1 MKEKKLCNFSNPPI
15 LIDNIVSM
23 DFQNVNPLNV
33 WLNVL
38 TGNLLPMVGHDSPI
52 SFFWRMYSVF
62 VWILEIAVT
71 IMMIPGCM
79 YVSMEKAIKD
89 SLICFVETIEM
100 FFMIWRIY
108 ARKDLMHLLI
118 QKLNRMLHTADET
131 MKNIVTETL
140 NPIKAP
146 LNFYWTT
153 GTMSIIAWHL
163 ITFLVIFEKNLFY
176 YEDYRV
182 PAGFSKQPF
191 PLKVFLSGGLFILLG
206 MVYAFI
212 KKVSAEVYTV
222 HLILMITAQ
231 YRYIAEKIAMIFQE
245 ENEGDEYQ
253 KGHFS
258 ISYRKKETEIKALC
272 QYHNEVI

>member
-1 MKEKKLCNFSNPPI
+1 
-15 LIDNIVSM
+15 M
-23 DFQNVNPLNV
+23 DFQNVNSLNV
-33 WLNVL
+33 WLNL
-38 TGNLLPMVGHDSPI
+38 LAGNLLPMVDHDIPI

-62 VWILEIAVT
+62 VWILEIVVT

-79 YVSMEKAIKD
+79 YVSMEKAIND

-118 QKLNRMLHTADET
+118 QKLNGMLHTADET
-131 MKNIVTETL
+131 MKNIVTEIL
-140 NPIKAP
+140 NPIKGP
-146 LNFYWTT
+146 LYFYWTT
-153 GTMSIIAWHL
+153 GTMSIIVWHL
-163 ITFLVIFEKNLFY
+163 VTFLVIFEKNLFY

-191 PLKVFLSGGLFILLG
+191 SLKVFLLGGLFILLG
-206 MVYAFI
+206 MVYSFI

-231 YRYIAEKIAMIFQE
+231 YRYIAEKIAIVFQE
-245 ENEGDEYQ
+245 ENEGDECQ
-253 KGHFS
+253 KRHFS
-258 ISYRKKETEIKALC
+258 TSYRKKETEIKALC
-272 QYHNEVI
+272 RHHNELI